1 MNEQRGHEALID
13 AEEVATELGVT
24 VRFVRRLVHERRIPF
39 HRIGRHVR
47 FDRADVEAFI
57 AEGRVEPY
65 PSRGPGATSRM
76 R

>member
-1 MNEQRGHEALID
+1 MSERRGHEALID
-13 AEEVATELGVT
+13 AEEVAAQLGVT

-47 FDRADVEAFI
+47 FDPTDVDAFI
-57 AEGRVEPY
+57 AEGRVEPFS
-65 PSRGPGATSRM
+65 PRATGMKPRV

>member
-13 AEEVATELGVT
+13 TEEVAARLGVT

-47 FDRADVEAFI
+47 FDPVDVEAFI
-57 AEGRVEPY
+57 ADGRVEPF
-65 PSRGPGATSRM
+65 SRQGAGVRSRV